1 MVITSAGSTQ
11 PRPRALTSGFG
22 VVIAAAVAAVI
33 ATVLWI
39 LMYQHLAPNSG
50 RALSQSARAS
60 LGTLDGLAYI
70 TIGLSL
76 LLAIGL
82 AAGAVTMWYGSNV
95 GRILVWVFGGVSIAW
110 HLCCGSYNLLFS
122 SAISAAGQYMSN
134 EQRLTMWL
142 MNAAFIAGFVTAIL
156 CIVGII
162 LIAQPSVNIYFRK
175 LSGKPM
181 PRPGSS
187 RHHSVPGPYEPFGA
201 APAPPT
207 HWPYTG
213 DNTIPRQSSSDGLTR
228 PLGDDTMWR
237 KPASSDGDEQPFE
250 PPR

>member
-1 MVITSAGSTQ
+1 MIPS
-11 PRPRALTSGFG
+11 FG
-22 VVIAAAVAAVI
+22 VLLE
-33 ATVLWI
+33 TEPGPLGP
-39 LMYQHLAPNSG
+39 LAPHYWSE
-50 RALSQSARAS
+50 
-60 LGTLDGLAYI
+60 I
-70 TIGLSL
+70 
-76 LLAIGL
+76 
-82 AAGAVTMWYGSNV
+82 
-95 GRILVWVFGGVSIAW
+95 
-110 HLCCGSYNLLFS
+110 
-122 SAISAAGQYMSN
+122 
-134 EQRLTMWL
+134 
-142 MNAAFIAGFVTAIL
+142 
-156 CIVGII
+156 IVGII